1 MGHNSTMAWRLLPLL
16 LLLASL
22 AHAQTITIGAVLS
35 LSGPAAPLGVAQ
47 ERSLRLFETQLRTE
61 HGIYGTPVNFVIL
74 DDGSS
79 PLTATRQVRALL
91 EAHTPHAL
99 ICCTTDAASLA
110 IIDLVEQAGV
120 LTLALSSAEAITWPP
135 AERFWLFGTKPNDTA
150 RIRAM
155 VLDLAGQGAQ
165 SLALMALDNSFGEVA
180 VTALSRLL
188 EPGSLRLVATERYPP
203 DVTVLTPEALWVAT
217 RQPGGV
223 LVWGAARDTGVAVDA
238 LVRRGY
244 AGPIYVSPSA
254 ISPTQTTALEGVL
267 SALDAVT
274 VAASLPPG
282 HATAAETRRYLQLFE
297 GRYGRG
303 SAVAAGG
310 TAWDAALVL
319 QAALREAFGYGVSP
333 TALQPFRFALRD
345 ALIGMGP
352 VVGAT
357 AVFDYREGDHLGIVP
372 RSLVIA
378 QLSQGTWR
386 GVR

>member
-1 MGHNSTMAWRLLPLL
+1 MAWLLPLL

-22 AHAQTITIGAVLS
+22 AHAQPITIGAVLS

-47 ERSLRLFETQLRTE
+47 ERSLRLFEAQLRAAR
-61 HGIYGTPVNFVIL
+61 GIYGVPVEFVIL

-91 EAHTPHAL
+91 EAHAPHAL
-99 ICCTTDAASLA
+99 ICCTTDTASLA
-110 IIDLVEQAGV
+110 IIDLVQQVGV

-135 AERFWLFGTKPNDTA
+135 AERFWLFSTKPNDTA
-150 RIRAM
+150 RIRTM
-155 VLDLAGQGAQ
+155 VLDLAEGAQ
-165 SLALMALDNSFGEVA
+165 SRALMALDNSFGEVA

-188 EPGSLRLVATERYPP
+188 EPGGLRLVATERYPP

>member
-1 MGHNSTMAWRLLPLL
+1 
-16 LLLASL
+16 
-22 AHAQTITIGAVLS
+22 LS
-35 LSGPAAPLGVAQ
+35 LSGPAAPLGLAQ
-47 ERSLRLFETQLRTE
+47 ERSLRLFESQLRTAR
-61 HGIYGTPVNFVIL
+61 GIYGVPVEFVIL

-91 EAHTPHAL
+91 EAHAPHTL

-110 IIDLVEQAGV
+110 IVDLVEQAGV

-135 AERFWLFGTKPNDTA
+135 AERFWLFSTKPNNTA
-150 RIRAM
+150 RIRTM
-155 VLDLAGQGAQ
+155 VLDLADQGAQ

-180 VTALSRLL
+180 VTALTRLL
-188 EPGSLRLVATERYPP
+188 APGGLRLVATERYPP

-223 LVWGAARDTGVAVDA
+223 LVWGTARDTGVAVDA

-244 AGPIYVSPSA
+244 AGPIYVSPSVVNPFTG
-254 ISPTQTTALEGVL
+254 IHTADLEGVL
-267 SALDAVT
+267 SALDAIT

-282 HATAAETRRYLQLFE
+282 HVTAAETRRYLQLFE
-297 GRYGRG
+297 GRYGRS

-310 TAWDAALVL
+310 AAWDAALVL
-319 QAALREAFGYGVSP
+319 QAALREAFAYGVSL
-333 TALQPFRFALRD
+333 AHLQPFRFALRD
-345 ALIGMGP
+345 AIIGMGP

-378 QLSQGTWR
+378 QLAQGTWR

>member
-1 MGHNSTMAWRLLPLL
+1 MALRLLPLL
-16 LLLASL
+16 LLLAASL

-35 LSGPAAPLGVAQ
+35 LSGGGAPLGLAQ
-47 ERSLRLFETQLRTE
+47 ERSLRLFEEQLRTAR
-61 HGIYGTPVNFVIL
+61 GIYGTPVNFVIL

-91 EAHTPHAL
+91 EVHAPHAL

-110 IIDLVEQAGV
+110 IIDLAQQAGV
-120 LTLALSSAEAITWPP
+120 LTIALSSAEAITWPP
-135 AERFWLFGTKPNDTA
+135 SERFWLFSTKPNDTT

-155 VLDLAGQGAQ
+155 VLDLADRGAQ
-165 SLALMALDNSFGEVA
+165 GLALMALDNDFGEIA
-180 VTALSRLL
+180 VTALTRLL
-188 EPGSLRLVATERYPP
+188 EPGGLRLVASERYRP

-223 LVWGAARDTGVAVDA
+223 LVWGTARDTGVAADA
-238 LVRRGY
+238 LTRRGY
-244 AGPIYVSPSA
+244 SGPIYVNPA
-254 ISPTQTTALEGVL
+254 LATQFRGGYRTVPEGVL

-282 HATAAETRRYLQLFE
+282 HVTAAETRRYLQLFE

-303 SAVAAGG
+303 NASAAGAA
-310 TAWDAALVL
+310 AWDAALVL
-319 QAALREAFGYGVSP
+319 QAALSEAFAYRVSP

-345 ALIGMGP
+345 AMIGLGP

-357 AVFDYREGDHLGIVP
+357 AVFDYREGDHVGIVP

-378 QLSQGTWR
+378 ELVQGAWR
-386 GVR
+386 GAR

>member
-1 MGHNSTMAWRLLPLL
+1 MAWLLPLL

-22 AHAQTITIGAVLS
+22 AHAQPITIGAVLS

-47 ERSLRLFETQLRTE
+47 ERSLRLFEAQLRAAR
-61 HGIYGTPVNFVIL
+61 GIYGVPVEFVIL

-91 EAHTPHAL
+91 EAHAPHAL
-99 ICCTTDAASLA
+99 ICCTTDTASLA
-110 IIDLVEQAGV
+110 IIDLVQQVGV

-135 AERFWLFGTKPNDTA
+135 AERFWLFSTKPNDTA
-150 RIRAM
+150 RIRTM
-155 VLDLAGQGAQ
+155 VLDLAEGAQ

-188 EPGSLRLVATERYPP
+188 EPGGLRLVATERYPP

>member
-1 MGHNSTMAWRLLPLL
+1 MVLRLLPLL

-22 AHAQTITIGAVLS
+22 AHAQTITIGAVVS
-35 LSGPAAPLGVAQ
+35 LSGGAAPLGIAQ
-47 ERSLRLFETQLRTE
+47 ERSLRLFESQLRAAR
-61 HGIYGTPVNFVIL
+61 GIYGMPVEFVIL

-79 PLTATRQVRALL
+79 PLTASRQVRALL
-91 EAHTPHAL
+91 ETHAPHAL

-110 IIDLVEQAGV
+110 IVDLVEQAGV

-135 AERFWLFGTKPNDTA
+135 TERFWLFSTKPNDTA
-150 RIRAM
+150 RIRTM
-155 VLDLAGQGAQ
+155 VLDLADRGAQ
-165 SLALMALDNSFGEVA
+165 SLALMALDNSFGEAA

-188 EPGSLRLVATERYPP
+188 APGGLRLVATERYRP

-238 LVRRGY
+238 LTRRGY
-244 AGPIYVSPSA
+244 TGPIYVNPAVVTPLGSA
-254 ISPTQTTALEGVL
+254 HNAALEGVL

-274 VAASLPPG
+274 AANLPPG
-282 HATAAETRRYLQLFE
+282 HATALETHCYRQLFE

-310 TAWDAALVL
+310 AAWDAALVL
-319 QAALREAFGYGVSP
+319 QAALREAFAYGVSP
-333 TALQPFRFALRD
+333 AALQPFRFALRD
-345 ALIGMGP
+345 AIIGMGP
-352 VVGAT
+352 IVGAT

-378 QLSQGTWR
+378 QLVQGAWR

>member
-1 MGHNSTMAWRLLPLL
+1 MPWRLLPLL

-217 RQPGGV
+217 RQPSGV

-244 AGPIYVSPSA
+244 TGPIYVNPAVVTPQGSA
-254 ISPTQTTALEGVL
+254 HNAALEGVL
-267 SALDAVT
+267 TAVDAVT
-274 VAASLPPG
+274 AAASLPPG
-282 HATAAETRRYLQLFE
+282 HVTAAETRRYLQLFE

-310 TAWDAALVL
+310 AAWDAALVL

-333 TALQPFRFALRD
+333 AQLQPFRFALRD
-345 ALIGMGP
+345 ALIAMGP

-357 AVFDYREGDHLGIVP
+357 AVFDYHLGDHLGIVP

-378 QLSQGTWR
+378 QLVRGAWR